1 MASTDSSAV
10 FPKVKVNT
18 SSVSFGEPSQLLRQ
32 LVSGDCQAVLQV
44 RKTTGGLTVGNPL
57 LSWPSHFSG
66 NLRVLFCLPRI
77 SELVIEEAPDRKQI
91 VSLAL
96 GEDEFSDDLRACL
109 SFWEDKLVQQV
120 NLMYPSKTPQIMGP
134 ITRNRLEMKVDV
146 YQNKAINMSEFFQ
159 ECIAKKRLPYLGF
172 DFVWIGS
179 TVNDNSKTHGC
190 GFKFLIKTF
199 AAETEKSAESGKKRV
214 RAAIV
219 DAPAIVEEAKVEES
233 KDA

>member
-1 MASTDSSAV
+1 MSSSDSSVV

-32 LVSGDCQAVLQV
+32 LESGDCQAVLQV

-57 LSWPSHFSG
+57 LSWPSHFAG

-77 SELVIEEAPDRKQI
+77 VDLVLETSPEGKQI
-91 VSLAL
+91 VTLAL
-96 GEDEFSDDLRACL
+96 TDDEFSEDLRSCL
-109 SFWEDKLVQQV
+109 AFWEEKLIQQV

-134 ITRNRLEMKVDV
+134 ITRNRLEMKIDV
-146 YQNKAINMSEFFQ
+146 YQNKAINMAEFFE
-159 ECIAKKRLPYLGF
+159 ECTAKKRLPYLGF

-199 AAETEKSAESGKKRV
+199 AAETEKSVDSSKKRV
-214 RAAIV
+214 RAAVSDVPVIE
-219 DAPAIVEEAKVEES
+219 DSKGEEVKEA
-233 KDA
+233 